1 MRKSVY
7 LAEDEYNALEKIAE
21 EDGDNLNN
29 VLRRAVRFFVKYRR
43 LMEEGYKIIPVKVME
58 IPVQEQKGE
67 EQRKD
72 SQDTGASI

>member
-58 IPVQEQKGE
+58 ISKQEQTGE

-72 SQDTGASI
+72 SQDTGASK

>member
-43 LMEEGYKIIPVKVME
+43 LMEEGYRIIPVKVME
-58 IPVQEQKGE
+58 ISKPEQKGE

-72 SQDTGASI
+72 SQDTGASK